1 MESKPIH
8 YLKEIINTE
17 FELDLKERTRKREYT
32 EARAI
37 FCKILKKYNRVGPSI
52 LAEFLNV
59 HHATPIHYLKH
70 IDNHLKYDKILRK
83 RYERIED
90 LYLRKYDPMHEFTR
104 VELKRLIISL
114 RYEKK
119 SLLLEIEKLKK
130 SNKTYK
136 KYSSIFELLDSRGK
150 EHEIKSYEI
159 VLNRYLNNNG
169 IHKSHNDV

>member
-8 YLKEIINTE
+8 YLKEIIDTE
-17 FELDLKERTRKREYT
+17 FDIDLKEKTRRREYT

-37 FCKILKKYNRVGPSI
+37 FCKILKKYNRVGPTK
-52 LAEFLNV
+52 LADYLGV
-59 HHATPIHYLKH
+59 HHATPIHYLKN

-83 RYERIED
+83 KYERIED
-90 LYLRKYDPMHEFTR
+90 LFLRKYDPMHELTR
-104 VELKRLIISL
+104 VELK
-114 RYEKK
+114 
-119 SLLLEIEKLKK
+119 EKLRE
-130 SNKTYK
+130 SNRTLN

-150 EHEIKSYEI
+150 EHEIKSYEL